1 MMKEMI
7 KYHITEKGI
16 SLAEI
21 LPGSEIISSTEDIL
35 DIMADAGYNGC
46 TGLIIYSETLNKDF
60 FDLKTK
66 IAGDILQKFSNYRMK
81 LAIIGDFSDIRRK
94 SLRDF
99 IRESN
104 NLGVINFAASIDK
117 ALARLG

>member
-1 MMKEMI
+1 MI
-7 KYHITEKGI
+7 RYHTLEKGVSI
-16 SLAEI
+16 GEI
-21 LPGSEIISSTEDIL
+21 LPGSEIINSTEEIL

-81 LAIIGDFSDIRRK
+81 LAIIGDFSDIRSK

-104 NLGVINFAASIDK
+104 KLSVINFVASLDE

>member
-35 DIMADAGYNGC
+35 DIMADAGYNGS

-81 LAIIGDFSDIRRK
+81 LAIIGDFSDIKSK

-104 NLGVINFAASIDK
+104 KLGVINFVASIDK